1 LRVLLSIIAFV
12 LLLPVLLL
20 VGIALG
26 PAALVMLAL
35 AGTALVMLA
44 IGDGF
49 VHLAHRMR
57 VPPARR

>member
-1 LRVLLSIIAFV
+1 MRVLLAIIGFV
-12 LLLPVLLL
+12 LLLPVLVL

-26 PAALVMLAL
+26 PAALMLIAL

-49 VHLAHRMR
+49 VHLARHTR